1 MLYNNLGMKEIYTS
15 TEQRLGLLEALLQHF
30 GLNSSEIAEFKHHV
44 LSMDDKS
51 LSNQDLLLN
60 TTNPPPTPTVI
71 HGNIC
76 YFKFIILILRR
87 VLR

>member
-30 GLNSSEIAEFKHHV
+30 GLNSSEISEFKHHV

-60 TTNPPPTPTVI
+60 TTNPPPIPTVN

-76 YFKFIILILRR
+76 YFKLL
-87 VLR
+87 